1 MIGNIVEVQ
10 TQTIDLIQSNK
21 KLFEKYKD
29 LDIANNIKQ
38 LNKMLDT
45 INLINDSVIAIARE
59 LRVCKSIENETSD

>member
-29 LDIANNIKQ
+29 LDIANNINQ

-45 INLINDSVIAIARE
+45 INLINDSVIAITRE

>member
-10 TQTIDLIQSNK
+10 TQTINLIQSNK

-45 INLINDSVIAIARE
+45 INLINDSVIAITRE